1 MTIQDDSK
9 RKGRGVTMAAVGRL
23 AGVSQVT
30 VSRALSDPSK
40 VSPETLR
47 RIREAIEVTGYVPNA
62 VAGALASRRSRLVTA
77 LVPSITNI
85 VYSSMVQTFTGEL
98 RDHDY
103 QILMSETG
111 FDPKVEEAAIAA
123 HLSRR
128 PDAILL
134 TGIHH
139 TAQAR
144 RTLLAAGIPVVE
156 LWDITDTPIDLCVG
170 FSHVE
175 LGRAVAEFCL
185 AAGYRHA
192 ATVSA
197 GDERALR
204 RKEGFVRTFQ
214 RQAPGPIPDVTFG
227 DQASLA
233 RGREALAR
241 LVGEIDFAGGVIA
254 CSSDLLA
261 HGIMIEALVRG
272 YSDPRRHR
280 RGRLRRSGLWRPSGA
295 ESDHRPGRPAG
306 AGADRGAGDPCPDRG
321 RRRPPRGDRSG
332 LRDGAQGVRLTLR
345 GDWGRGR
352 GVRSRGLVASSSSIS
367 VATCAI
373 SASGSFGPRPRYRSE
388 LSSGGRSRSRITV
401 SGMQIIRFDRGTSP
415 IPKPSL
421 ISAMM
426 VWLCA
431 TENSVSGLTPRPFR
445 KPCTTS

>member
-1 MTIQDDSK
+1 MNLQDDSK
-9 RKGRGVTMAAVGRL
+9 RPGRAVTMATVGRL

-62 VAGALASRRSRLVTA
+62 LAGALASRRSRLVTA

-85 VYSSMVQTFTGEL
+85 VYSSMIQTFTGEL

-111 FDPKVEEAAIAA
+111 FDPKAEEAAIAA

-128 PDAILL
+128 PDAMLL

-144 RTLLAAGIPVVE
+144 RMLLAAAIPVVE

-170 FSHVE
+170 FSHAE
-175 LGRAVAEFCL
+175 SGRAVAEFCL
-185 AAGYRHA
+185 AAGYRRA

-204 RKEGFVRTFQ
+204 RKAAFVRAFQ
-214 RQAPGPIPDVTFG
+214 RQAPGPVPDVTYD

-233 RGREALAR
+233 RGREALRR
-241 LVGEIDFAGGVIA
+241 LVEAGFDGGVIA

-261 HGIMIEALVRG
+261 HGLLVEAAARG
-272 YSDPRRHR
+272 
-280 RGRLRRSGLWRPSGA
+280 LA
-295 ESDHRPGRPAG
+295 VPGRIAVVGFGDQDYAAHLVPSLTTVRV
-306 AGADRGAGDPCPDRG
+306 DRQA
-321 RRRPPRGDRSG
+321 
-332 LRDGAQGVRLTLR
+332 L
-345 GDWGRGR
+345 
-352 GVRSRGLVASSSSIS
+352 
-367 VATCAI
+367 
-373 SASGSFGPRPRYRSE
+373 
-388 LSSGGRSRSRITV
+388 GRSAARAILARIDGGSPPPPVTDL
-401 SGMQIIRFDRGTSP
+401 GFEIIRRE
-415 IPKPSL
+415 
-421 ISAMM
+421 SA
-426 VWLCA
+426 
-431 TENSVSGLTPRPFR
+431 
-445 KPCTTS
+445 